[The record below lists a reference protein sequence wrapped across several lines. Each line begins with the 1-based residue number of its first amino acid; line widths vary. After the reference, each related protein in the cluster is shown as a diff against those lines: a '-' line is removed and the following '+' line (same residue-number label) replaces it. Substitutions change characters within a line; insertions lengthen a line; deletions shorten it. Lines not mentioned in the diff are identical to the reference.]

1 MNYFKTFLLMTG
13 LVMLFMF
20 VGNIFG
26 GNSGMMIAGG
36 LALAMNFF
44 MYWFSDKMVLAQYK
58 AQPLSER
65 DGHKVYEAVRRLST
79 VAGLPMPKVYIVDE
93 PSPNAFATGRNP
105 NNAVVAVT
113 TGLLN
118 SLSQRELEAVLAH
131 ELSHVKHRDMLT
143 GTIAATAA
151 GAITMLASMGRWA
164 MILGGRND
172 DDEGGGGIG
181 GLLMLLLAP
190 LAATLIQLMISR
202 SMEYKA
208 DTEAAK
214 ITGRPQ
220 DLISALENIHG
231 MHKKALPTHATEAT
245 QHLLIS
251 NPFTLEGV
259 MSLFSTHPTL
269 EQRRKNLLNFKP

>member
-1 MNYFKTFLLMTG
+1 MNHFKTFLLMAG

-20 VGNIFG
+20 VGSIFG
-26 GNSGMMIAGG
+26 GESGMIIA
-36 LALAMNFF
+36 ALIAIAMNFF

-58 AQPLSER
+58 AQPLSEK
-65 DGHKVYEAVRRLST
+65 DGHKVYEAVRRLSIT
-79 VAGLPMPKVYIVDE
+79 AGLPMPKVYIVDE

-105 NNAVVAVT
+105 ENAVVAVT

-118 SLSQRELEAVLAH
+118 TLSQRELEAVLAH
-131 ELSHVKHRDMLT
+131 ELSHIKHRDMLT

-151 GAITMLASMGRWA
+151 GAITMLASMGRFA
-164 MILGGRND
+164 MIFGGRND
-172 DDEGGGGIG
+172 DEEGGGLGA
-181 GLLMLLLAP
+181 LLMLLLAP
-190 LAATLIQLMISR
+190 IAATLIQLMISR

-208 DTEAAK
+208 DTEAAR

-231 MHKKALPTHATEAT
+231 MHKKGLPTHATEAT
-245 QHLLIS
+245 QHLLIA
-251 NPFTLEGV
+251 NPFTFEGI

-269 EQRRKNLLNFKP
+269 EQRRRNLLNFKP